1 MPRPKTHDDA
11 LRRRLLERAGELLS
25 TDGPAAVSLRR
36 IAADVNTSTTAVYS
50 LFGGKPGLL
59 EALYDEAFARFG
71 AHLAAVPITADPAE
85 DVVQIGLA
93 YRRSALADPQ
103 FYSVLY
109 SKVVEPT
116 KEMSRAAGRTFAPV
130 MNAVRRAIE
139 LGVFR
144 DVDAEQIAVS
154 MWGIAHGLVSLEL
167 NGNLPPGVD
176 ATATYEL
183 ALRAHG
189 RGWLADSSTGAENA
203 ESGEAAAAKPPRTR

>member
-25 TDGPAAVSLRR
+25 TEGPGAVSLRK
-36 IAADVNTSTTAVYS
+36 IATDVNTSTTAVYS
-50 LFGGKPGLL
+50 LFGGKPALL
-59 EALYDEAFARFG
+59 EALYDEAFHRFG
-71 AHLAAVPITADPAE
+71 TNLAAVPVTDDPAE
-85 DVVQIGLA
+85 DLVQIGLA

-116 KEMSRAAGRTFAPV
+116 KAMSRAAGRTFAPV
-130 MNAVRRAIE
+130 IDTVRRAVE
-139 LGVFR
+139 RKVF
-144 DVDAEQIAVS
+144 VDEEPEQIAMS

-167 NGNLPPGVD
+167 NGNLPPGID
-176 ATATYEL
+176 PAATYEL

-189 RGWLADSSTGAENA
+189 RGWLT

>member
-25 TDGPAAVSLRR
+25 TEGPAAVSLRK
-36 IAADVNTSTTAVYS
+36 IATDVNTSTTAVYS
-50 LFGGKPGLL
+50 LFGGKPALL
-59 EALYDEAFARFG
+59 EALYDEAFSRFG
-71 AHLAAVPITADPAE
+71 SHLANVPVTDDPKE
-85 DVVQIGLA
+85 DLVQIGLA
-93 YRRSALADPQ
+93 YRRSALADPR

-116 KEMSRAAGRTFAPV
+116 KAMSRAAGRTFAPV
-130 MNAVRRAIE
+130 INGVRRAIE
-139 LGVFR
+139 LGVYR
-144 DVDAEQIAVS
+144 PEDPEQIAMS

-167 NGNLPPGVD
+167 NGNLPPGID
-176 ATATYEL
+176 AAATYEL

-189 RGWLADSSTGAENA
+189 RGWLA

>member
-25 TDGPAAVSLRR
+25 TEGPAAVSLRK
-36 IAADVNTSTTAVYS
+36 IATDVNTSTTAVYS
-50 LFGGKPGLL
+50 LFGGKPALL
-59 EALYDEAFARFG
+59 EALYDEAFTQFG
-71 AHLAAVPITADPAE
+71 RSLAAVPVTDDPVE
-85 DVVQIGLA
+85 DLLRIGLA
-93 YRRSALADPQ
+93 YRRSALEDPQ

-130 MNAVRRAIE
+130 INAVRRAVE
-139 LGVFR
+139 QGVYL
-144 DVDAEQIAVS
+144 DHDPEQIAMS
-154 MWGIAHGLVSLEL
+154 MWGLAHGLVSLEL

-176 ATATYEL
+176 AAATYEL

-189 RGWLADSSTGAENA
+189 RGWRAETG
-203 ESGEAAAAKPPRTR
+203 KTL

>member
-25 TDGPAAVSLRR
+25 TEGPAAVSLRK
-36 IAADVNTSTTAVYS
+36 IATDVNTSTTAVYS
-50 LFGGKPGLL
+50 LFGGKPALL
-59 EALYDEAFARFG
+59 EALYDEAFNRFG
-71 AHLAAVPITADPAE
+71 THLANVPITDDPAE
-85 DVVQIGLA
+85 DLLQIGLA
-93 YRRSALADPQ
+93 YRRSALEDPQ

-130 MNAVRRAIE
+130 IDAVRRAVE
-139 LGVFR
+139 QGVYLAE
-144 DVDAEQIAVS
+144 DPEQIAMS

-167 NGNLPPGVD
+167 NGNLPRGVD
-176 ATATYEL
+176 AEATYEL

-189 RGWLADSSTGAENA
+189 RGWL
-203 ESGEAAAAKPPRTR
+203 SGTKN

>member
-25 TDGPAAVSLRR
+25 TEGPAAVSLRK
-36 IAADVNTSTTAVYS
+36 IATDVNTSTTAVYS
-50 LFGGKPGLL
+50 LFGGKPALL
-59 EALYDEAFARFG
+59 EALYDEAFNRFG
-71 AHLAAVPITADPAE
+71 AHLTAVPVTDDPAE
-85 DVVQIGLA
+85 DLVQIGLA

-116 KEMSRAAGRTFAPV
+116 KAMSRAAGRTFAPV
-130 MNAVRRAIE
+130 IDAVRRAIE
-139 LGVFR
+139 QRVFL
-144 DVDAEQIAVS
+144 DSDPEQIAMS

-176 ATATYEL
+176 AAATYEV

-189 RGWLADSSTGAENA
+189 RGWLA

>member
-25 TDGPAAVSLRR
+25 TEGPAAVSLRK
-36 IAADVNTSTTAVYS
+36 IATDVNTSTTAVYS
-50 LFGGKPGLL
+50 LFGGKPALL
-59 EALYDEAFARFG
+59 DALYDEAFHRFG
-71 AHLAAVPITADPAE
+71 THLASVAVTENPAE
-85 DVVQIGLA
+85 DLVQIGLA

-116 KEMSRAAGRTFAPV
+116 RAMSRAAGRTFAPV
-130 MNAVRRAIE
+130 INTVRRAVE
-139 LGVFR
+139 GKVFL
-144 DVDAEQIAVS
+144 DEDPEQIAMS

-167 NGNLPPGVD
+167 NGNLPPGID
-176 ATATYEL
+176 PAATYER

-189 RGWLADSSTGAENA
+189 RGWLA

>member
-25 TDGPAAVSLRR
+25 TEGPAAVSLRK
-36 IAADVNTSTTAVYS
+36 IATDVNTSTTAVYS
-50 LFGGKPGLL
+50 LFGGKPALL
-59 EALYDEAFARFG
+59 EALYDEAFNRFG
-71 AHLAAVPITADPAE
+71 AHLTAVPVTEDPAE
-85 DVVQIGLA
+85 DLVQIGLA

-116 KEMSRAAGRTFAPV
+116 KAMSRAAGRTFAPV
-130 MNAVRRAIE
+130 INTVRRAIE
-139 LGVFR
+139 QQVFL
-144 DVDAEQIAVS
+144 DEDPEQIAMS

-167 NGNLPPGVD
+167 NGNLPPGID
-176 ATATYEL
+176 AAATYEL

-189 RGWLADSSTGAENA
+189 RGWLSH
-203 ESGEAAAAKPPRTR
+203 KKK

>member
-25 TDGPAAVSLRR
+25 TEGPAAVSLRK
-36 IAADVNTSTTAVYS
+36 IATDVNTSTTAVYS
-50 LFGGKPGLL
+50 LFGGKPALL
-59 EALYDEAFARFG
+59 EALYDEAFNRFG
-71 AHLAAVPITADPAE
+71 AHLAAVPVTEDPAE
-85 DVVQIGLA
+85 DLVQIGLA

-116 KEMSRAAGRTFAPV
+116 KAMSRAAGRTFAPV
-130 MNAVRRAIE
+130 IDTVRRAIE
-139 LGVFR
+139 RKVF
-144 DVDAEQIAVS
+144 VDEDPDQIAMS

-167 NGNLPPGVD
+167 NGNLPPGID
-176 ATATYEL
+176 PAATYEL

-189 RGWLADSSTGAENA
+189 RGWLT

>member
-25 TDGPAAVSLRR
+25 TEGPGAVSLRK
-36 IAADVNTSTTAVYS
+36 IATDVNTSTTAVYS
-50 LFGGKPGLL
+50 LFGGKPALL
-59 EALYDEAFARFG
+59 EALYDEAFSRFG
-71 AHLAAVPITADPAE
+71 AALAAVPVTADPAE
-85 DVVQIGLA
+85 DLVQIGLA

-109 SKVVEPT
+109 SKVVEHS
-116 KEMSRAAGRTFAPV
+116 KQMSRAAGRTFAPV
-130 MNAVRRAIE
+130 INTVRRAIE
-139 LGVFR
+139 LHVYR
-144 DVDAEQIAVS
+144 AEDAEQIAMS

-167 NGNLPPGVD
+167 NGNLPSGVD
-176 ATATYEL
+176 AAATYEL

-189 RGWLADSSTGAENA
+189 RGWLA

>member
-25 TDGPAAVSLRR
+25 TEGPAAVSLRK
-36 IAADVNTSTTAVYS
+36 IATDVNTSTTAVYS
-50 LFGGKPGLL
+50 LFGGKPALL
-59 EALYDEAFARFG
+59 EALYDEAFSRFG
-71 AHLAAVPITADPAE
+71 TNLAAVPSTDDPAE
-85 DVVQIGLA
+85 DLLQIGLA
-93 YRRSALADPQ
+93 YRRSALEDPQ

-116 KEMSRAAGRTFAPV
+116 KEMSRAAGRTFKPV
-130 MNAVRRAIE
+130 IDAVRRAVE
-139 LGVFR
+139 QGVYL
-144 DVDAEQIAVS
+144 DEDPEQIAMS

-167 NGNLPPGVD
+167 NGNLPPGID
-176 ATATYEL
+176 PAATYEL

-189 RGWLADSSTGAENA
+189 RGWLA